1 MGQLNRLWR
10 PGAIALALSL
20 SMTMTS
26 SLAAAQAQAPE
37 GSGMGNSCPEPMNK
51 FFGHFVMVSAT
62 AHVGL
67 QKLDEKKEKT
77 CWVAGA
83 SASGQNNVVS
93 QDGEQSASADYSYTI
108 GPTGITGSA
117 TVDGQVNSNHVN
129 GGTSGAMLWLMWHDT
144 LTFHS
149 SLIPLIDPNAYHLGT
164 PPTPAQLA
172 ETMIKVNVRLLQN
185 PPQCSGLNEPEFKYF
200 TGVFAGVRDI
210 MGGAAMIAKGGA
222 APGATVD
229 NWLLRADSCGI
240 PSGSITAQAPNG
252 QSVAVHITIQENLLG
267 NAGPKNH
274 AGHLKVDLSGV
285 RLCIV
290 RPAKPS
296 DLTITAA
303 SGGDYW
309 CP

>member
-1 MGQLNRLWR
+1 MGQLNRVWR
-10 PGAIALALSL
+10 PRVFALAL
-20 SMTMTS
+20 TMSITMS
-26 SLAAAQAQAPE
+26 FAAAQAAPPE
-37 GSGMGNSCPEPMNK
+37 GSGMGAACPEPMNK

-93 QDGEQSASADYSYTI
+93 QDGQQSASADYSYTI
-108 GPTGITGSA
+108 GPTGITASA
-117 TVDGQVNSNHVN
+117 TVDGKMNSNHVS

-149 SLIPLIDPNAYHLGT
+149 SLIPLIDPNDFRSGN
-164 PPTPAQLA
+164 PPTAKQLV
-172 ETMIKVNVRLLQN
+172 EQMIQFKVKLLQN

-200 TGVFAGVRDI
+200 TGVAAAVVDI
-210 MGGAAMIAKGGA
+210 QGGKGMIAPGGAP
-222 APGATVD
+222 PGATSE
-229 NWLLRADSCGI
+229 NWLLRADTCGI
-240 PSGSITAQAPNG
+240 PSSSVTAQVPNG
-252 QSVAVHITIQENLLG
+252 QSVAVHITVQENLLG
-267 NAGPKNH
+267 NTGPTNH

-290 RPAKPS
+290 RPAKLS

-303 SGGDYW
+303 SGADYL